1 MAQYQRKPIDPQA
14 PLQPGRTYE
23 LVLSPRSGD
32 LSRVTRADL
41 ERALRAKY
49 GNVRVL
55 DWGKRGGDWV
65 VQIRVEPAGSSGAAE
80 FASTSDPWAVPPSY
94 GGGGCGSM
102 RCPQPM
108 GYAPTY
114 NGLIQPAFLPA
125 LPAVLTA
132 AAVVAILYLIWRI
145 VAELKQA
152 IELVP
157 APARAVAV
165 AGTGIGA
172 GALGLAA
179 LGVVALALVGGR
191 RRRRYAY

>member
-55 DWGKRGGDWV
+55 DWGKRAGDWV
-65 VQIRVEPAGSSGAAE
+65 VQIRVEPAGSSGSSESGSA
-80 FASTSDPWAVPPSY
+80 SDPWAVPPSY
-94 GGGGCGSM
+94 GGGGCGSI

-108 GYAPTY
+108 DYAPTY
-114 NGLIQPAFLPA
+114 DGLIQPAFLPA
-125 LPAVLTA
+125 LPALLTA

-145 VAELKQA
+145 VAELKEA
-152 IELVP
+152 VELVP
-157 APARAVAV
+157 APARAAAV
-165 AGTGIGA
+165 AGAGIGA

-179 LGVVALALVGGR
+179 LGVVALALLGGR

>member
-1 MAQYQRKPIDPQA
+1 VAQYQRKPIDPQA

-65 VQIRVEPAGSSGAAE
+65 VRIRVEPAGSSASG
-80 FASTSDPWAVPPSY
+80 STSDPWAVPPSY
-94 GGGGCGSM
+94 GGGGCGSI

-114 NGLIQPAFLPA
+114 DGLIQPAFLPA

-132 AAVVAILYLIWRI
+132 SAVVVILYLNWRI
-145 VAELKQA
+145 VAELKEA
-152 IELVP
+152 VELVP
-157 APARAVAV
+157 APARAVGV
-165 AGTGIGA
+165 AGAGIGA

-179 LGVVALALVGGR
+179 LGVVALALLGGRR

>member
-1 MAQYQRKPIDPQA
+1 VAQYQRKPIDPQA

-41 ERALRAKY
+41 ERALRARY

-55 DWGKRGGDWV
+55 DWGKRSRDWV
-65 VQIRVEPAGSSGAAE
+65 VQIRVEAAGSSGSAR
-80 FASTSDPWAVPPSY
+80 TSDPWAVL
-94 GGGGCGSM
+94 
-102 RCPQPM
+102 
-108 GYAPTY
+108 PTY
-114 NGLIQPAFLPA
+114 DGLIQPAVLA
-125 LPAVLTA
+125 LPVVLTA

-145 VAELKQA
+145 VAELKEA
-152 IELVP
+152 VELVP
-157 APARAVAV
+157 APARAAAV
-165 AGTGIGA
+165 AGAGIGA

-179 LGVVALALVGGR
+179 LGVVALALLGGR

>member
-14 PLQPGRTYE
+14 PLRPGRTYE

-41 ERALRAKY
+41 ERALRARY

-55 DWGKRGGDWV
+55 DWGKRGRDWV
-65 VQIRVEPAGSSGAAE
+65 VQIRVEPAGSSRS
-80 FASTSDPWAVPPSY
+80 ASTFDPWAVDV
-94 GGGGCGSM
+94 
-102 RCPQPM
+102 
-108 GYAPTY
+108 
-114 NGLIQPAFLPA
+114 QPAFLAA

-145 VAELKQA
+145 VAELKEA
-152 IELVP
+152 VELVP
-157 APARAVAV
+157 APARGVAV
-165 AGTGIGA
+165 AGAGVGA

-179 LGVVALALVGGR
+179 LGVVALALLGGR

>member
-1 MAQYQRKPIDPQA
+1 VAQYQRKPIDPQA

-55 DWGKRGGDWV
+55 DWGKRGGDWAV
-65 VQIRVEPAGSSGAAE
+65 RIRVEPAGSSRSLG
-80 FASTSDPWAVPPSY
+80 FASTFDPLAVPP
-94 GGGGCGSM
+94 
-102 RCPQPM
+102 
-108 GYAPTY
+108 TY
-114 NGLIQPAFLPA
+114 DGLIQPAFLPA

-145 VAELKQA
+145 VAELKEA
-152 IELVP
+152 VELVP
-157 APARAVAV
+157 APARGVAV
-165 AGTGIGA
+165 AGAGIGSA
-172 GALGLAA
+172 ALGLAA
-179 LGVVALALVGGR
+179 LGVVALALLGGR

>member
-41 ERALRAKY
+41 ERALRARY

-55 DWGKRGGDWV
+55 DWGKRGRDWV
-65 VQIRVEPAGSSGAAE
+65 VQIRVEPAGSRS
-80 FASTSDPWAVPPSY
+80 ASTFDPWAVD
-94 GGGGCGSM
+94 GV
-102 RCPQPM
+102 
-108 GYAPTY
+108 
-114 NGLIQPAFLPA
+114 IQPAFLA

-132 AAVVAILYLIWRI
+132 SAVVAILYLIWRI
-145 VAELKQA
+145 VAELKEA
-152 IELVP
+152 VELVP
-157 APARAVAV
+157 APARGVAV
-165 AGTGIGA
+165 AGAGIGA

-179 LGVVALALVGGR
+179 LGVVALALLGGR

>member
-1 MAQYQRKPIDPQA
+1 VAQYQRKPIDPQA

-32 LSRVTRADL
+32 LGRVTRADL

-65 VQIRVEPAGSSGAAE
+65 VRIRVEPAGSSGFSSA
-80 FASTSDPWAVPPSY
+80 SDPWAVPP
-94 GGGGCGSM
+94 
-102 RCPQPM
+102 
-108 GYAPTY
+108 TY
-114 NGLIQPAFLPA
+114 DGLIQPAFLPA
-125 LPAVLTA
+125 LPALLTA

-145 VAELKQA
+145 VAELKEA
-152 IELVP
+152 VELVP
-157 APARAVAV
+157 APARAAAV
-165 AGTGIGA
+165 AGAGIGA

-179 LGVVALALVGGR
+179 LGVVALALLGGR

>member
-1 MAQYQRKPIDPQA
+1 VAQYQRKPIDPQA

-65 VQIRVEPAGSSGAAE
+65 VQIRVEPAGSSGS
-80 FASTSDPWAVPPSY
+80 ASTSYPWAVD
-94 GGGGCGSM
+94 
-102 RCPQPM
+102 
-108 GYAPTY
+108 
-114 NGLIQPAFLPA
+114 GLIQPAFLPA

-145 VAELKQA
+145 VAELKEA
-152 IELVP
+152 VELVP
-157 APARAVAV
+157 APARAAAV
-165 AGTGIGA
+165 AGAGIGA

-179 LGVVALALVGGR
+179 LGVVALALLGGR